1 MAEQETVPPRVSG
14 RYALIER
21 LGRGGMGV
29 VWKARDELL
38 QREVAV
44 KQVELPDWLP
54 EPECEAVQAR
64 VLREARAAA
73 RVVHPTL
80 VTVFDV
86 VQERG
91 NVYIVMELVSAHTL
105 AELIRDRGPLPP
117 VAAAQLGLGL
127 LGGMEAA
134 HRSGIVHRDVK
145 PGNIMVFND
154 GSVKLGDFGVASVVD
169 HPSITGTGLVVGS
182 PSYMSPEQ
190 ARGERSNPA
199 ADLWGLGAT
208 LYYAVEGR
216 SPFERDSAMATLNAV
231 VNEEL
236 PEPTGAGPLSPVI
249 SSLLSKDRDQRPSI
263 DDVRL
268 KLTPIAEG
276 THQEA
281 EPGPSVPAP
290 PVPAPPIPEDSQEQL
305 EDPADT
311 AVIPAAPGPSPSAS
325 PPSPSPPSAG
335 PSSPSPSPPSS
346 PRRPATGRWR
356 RAAWAA
362 GLGTVAVV
370 LALVAWPRSGPDE
383 QRTSAPPPAP
393 TEPAPQ
399 GATTT
404 GKGPT
409 QAGRRP
415 ATPPAG
421 STAVPADWRAYIDP
435 VTGYR
440 IAHPPNW
447 EVRQVDRTRTDI
459 RDPRT
464 GSYLRIDWTDTPGP
478 SPVAAWQDFSKT
490 FASRQQDYREVR
502 IEPTTYKGAD
512 AAIWEYTYSS
522 RGGRLHAVNLGMVT
536 GKYGFA
542 LNFQSSEELWQGSQG
557 LFETFKA
564 AFEPAR

>member
-1 MAEQETVPPRVSG
+1 MSG

-54 EPECEAVQAR
+54 EPECQAVQAR

-73 RVVHPTL
+73 RVIHPAL

-91 NVYIVMELVSAHTL
+91 NVYIVMELVSARTL

-154 GSVKLGDFGVASVVD
+154 GSVKLGDFGVASVGD

-190 ARGERSNPA
+190 ARGERSSPA

-216 SPFERDSAMATLNAV
+216 APFERDSAMATLNAV

-236 PEPTGAGPLSPVI
+236 PEPSRAGPLSPVI
-249 SSLLSKDRDQRPSI
+249 SSLLTKDRHQRPSV
-263 DDVRL
+263 DALRL
-268 KLTPIAEG
+268 ELTPIAEG
-276 THQEA
+276 ALQQPD
-281 EPGPSVPAP
+281 PGPAVAAP
-290 PVPAPPIPEDSQEQL
+290 PVHEDPHEQL

-311 AVIPAAPGPSPSAS
+311 AVIPAV
-325 PPSPSPPSAG
+325 PSPSPTPSPSPSPSPSSASPSSAS

-346 PRRPATGRWR
+346 PRRPIPGRWR

-362 GLGTVAVV
+362 GLGTVALV
-370 LALVAWPRSGPDE
+370 LALVAWPRSDSDQ
-383 QRTSAPPPAP
+383 QRTSPPPTAP
-393 TEPAPQ
+393 TEPAPR

-404 GKGPT
+404 AKGPG
-409 QAGRRP
+409 QAGSRP
-415 ATPPAG
+415 ATPPAA
-421 STAVPADWRAYIDP
+421 STAVPADWRAYVDP
-435 VTGYR
+435 ATGYR
-440 IAHPPNW
+440 IAHPPSW

-464 GSYLRIDWTDTPGP
+464 GSYLRVDWTDTPGP
-478 SPVAAWQDFSKT
+478 SPVGAWQDFSKT

-536 GKYGFA
+536 GRYGFA
-542 LNFQSSEELWQGSQG
+542 LNFQTNEEFWQGSQDV
-557 LFETFKA
+557 FERFKA
-564 AFEPAR
+564 AFEPVR